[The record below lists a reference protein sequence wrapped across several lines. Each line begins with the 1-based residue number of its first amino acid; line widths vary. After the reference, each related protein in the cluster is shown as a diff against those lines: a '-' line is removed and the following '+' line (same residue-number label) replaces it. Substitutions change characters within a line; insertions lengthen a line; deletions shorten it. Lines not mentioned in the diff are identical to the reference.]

1 MSDRHGR
8 GKADLAWGWPTYRAR
23 VTCRS
28 KGRNP
33 THCIIGHRTITIRS
47 QDQERSC
54 HDRVR
59 IKCDMPICDTDNHRR
74 TTVAL
79 NIRAGGITNIDD
91 KAHLT
96 TKLAAHGGSPGPDKD
111 NSKVIKTK
119 DECGENPLS
128 GSPFILEIQDRPIPY
143 YFQLPMLEAY
153 NGGSD
158 PMEHVVMF
166 RAHIALYGTRLPPT
180 SIYSFDQLV
189 KEFEANFLAS
199 ACPKPT
205 VASLL
210 VMRQKEDE
218 PLGPYLTRFVKE
230 IRAIPDTHPSLII
243 QTFIIRIRPSRLFW
257 LLVERTPTIVSKM
270 LQRANQ
276 YVTTK
281 TLVAEKCED
290 EKQPQVEFS
299 RGPPPL
305 LPRKRTERAE

>member
-1 MSDRHGR
+1 MNHPVSDRHGR

-79 NIRAGGITNIDD
+79 NIRAGGITNIDG
-91 KAHLT
+91 K
-96 TKLAAHGGSPGPDKD
+96 GWCS
-111 NSKVIKTK
+111 
-119 DECGENPLS
+119 
-128 GSPFILEIQDRPIPY
+128 
-143 YFQLPMLEAY
+143 
-153 NGGSD
+153 
-158 PMEHVVMF
+158 
-166 RAHIALYGTRLPPT
+166 RLPPT

-257 LLVERTPTIVSKM
+257 LLVERTPTIMSKM

-276 YVTTK
+276 YVITK

-290 EKQPQVEFS
+290 EKRPQVEFS
-299 RGPPPL
+299 RGPPPV
-305 LPRKRTERAE
+305 LPRKRTERVE